1 MNKMN
6 RGKTLGITKAPG
18 PGKPP
23 TTASGST
30 ISNQGKLYPVT
41 IAQNSTDT
49 ATHTTIS
56 LQKTPKG
63 SNS

>member
-23 TTASGST
+23 TTVSGST
-30 ISNQGKLYPVT
+30 ISNQGKLYPVS
-41 IAQNSTDT
+41 IAQNSADT
-49 ATHTTIS
+49 ATHTSIS
-56 LQKTPKG
+56 LTKG
-63 SNS
+63 KKS